1 MTTKDR
7 QLQHHEHKQSSASK
21 TAIYFL
27 LHDIESPSNVGAIF
41 RCADALGC
49 QHIYLSGSTAAPP
62 NRKLRKASRS
72 AELYVSYSQHQNYQ
86 EVFEILNTS
95 NIATVALELSLQ
107 SEAIADFNKQP
118 DSMGICLIPGSENH
132 GLDNELLNACEAA
145 VHIPMRGKNSS
156 MNLATACAI
165 AAYQLS
171 MLN

>member
-1 MTTKDR
+1 MTDR
-7 QLQHHEHKQSSASK
+7 QLQHHEHKQASPNK
-21 TAIYFL
+21 TAIFFL

-72 AELYVSYSQHQNYQ
+72 AELHVSYSQHQNYQ

-95 NIATVALELSLQ
+95 KIASVALELSLQ
-107 SEAIADFNKQP
+107 SEAITDFQKKPN
-118 DSMGICLIPGSENH
+118 SMGICIIPGSENH
-132 GLDNELLNACEAA
+132 GLDTKLLNACEAA

-171 MLN
+171 TLE